1 MRFFR
6 YIRKFLPDTSGT
18 HLHILTNFRIDFL
31 HKPQYTPRVLDK
43 EMKKEG
49 YPLLDNYKS
58 LKIGLFLDVAF
69 FTLIVIG
76 IIGIIGYGLD
86 LLFNTYPTLLI
97 IGLFAGYPITILILR
112 KRYKKF
118 AEKKLKEEEN
128 GKT

>member
-1 MRFFR
+1 
-6 YIRKFLPDTSGT
+6 
-18 HLHILTNFRIDFL
+18 
-31 HKPQYTPRVLDK
+31 
-43 EMKKEG
+43 MKKEG